1 MEVYDCRRGKRT
13 KKVVTTTNNHDI
25 MALFKK
31 EMGALME
38 YKIFE
43 SYMVNDALGNI
54 DDIKKFSVNSR
65 YL

>member
-1 MEVYDCRRGKRT
+1 
-13 KKVVTTTNNHDI
+13 